1 MCKKKVNMKLIVGL
15 GNIDRKYDKT
25 YHNVGFRAID
35 HFAEMLGAHFTKT
48 MCDAVLAES
57 YYNGQK
63 LLLIKPTTY
72 MNLSGIAVR
81 EFCQKFKIDIKDV
94 YVFVDDIDLPL
105 GKIRYRES
113 GSGGTHNGLKSIVN
127 ETGSLDFKRFKIGIG
142 RDEKFENLA
151 DFVLSKIPQEKLEII
166 DGEID
171 EACKML
177 IKMIDV

>member
-1 MCKKKVNMKLIVGL
+1 MKLIVGL

-35 HFAEMLGAHFTKT
+35 RFAEKIDAHFTKT

-57 YYNGQK
+57 YSFNEK

-72 MNLSGIAVR
+72 MNLSGIAV
-81 EFCQKFKIDIKDV
+81 EKFCNKFKIAIEDV

-113 GSGGTHNGLKSIVN
+113 GSAGTHNGLKSIVQ
-127 ETGSLDFKRFKIGIG
+127 ETNSTNFKRIKIGIG
-142 RDEKFENLA
+142 RDEKFTDLA
-151 DFVLSKIPQEKLEII
+151 DFVLSKIPPEKLEII

-171 EACKML
+171 EACNML
-177 IKMIDV
+177 EKLLKQG